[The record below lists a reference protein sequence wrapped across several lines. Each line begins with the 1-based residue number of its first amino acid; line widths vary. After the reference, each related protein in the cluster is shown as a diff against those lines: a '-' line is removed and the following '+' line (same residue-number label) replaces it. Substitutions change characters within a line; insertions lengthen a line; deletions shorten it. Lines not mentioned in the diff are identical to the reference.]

1 MRYVSLWVVAVFL
14 MGCPTRAR
22 VQGDGGGDGG
32 VRTIAIVSPA
42 TMTFANGDVAIEVRV
57 SGGTAP
63 KVQLLRNDMA
73 WQEISGPPFR
83 FTWDT
88 RPAADGDYM
97 LTASATVN
105 GKQVTSDPVTVTVDH
120 TPPQVTEVT
129 PARGSASGDLAAPIK
144 VTFSEPVLASTV
156 NDASVHLTAGATAV
170 PSTVAL
176 ASDAK

>member
-22 VQGDGGGDGG
+22 VQGDDGGGGSGADGGGDGG

-83 FTWDT
+83 FT
-88 RPAADGDYM
+88 
-97 LTASATVN
+97 
-105 GKQVTSDPVTVTVDH
+105 
-120 TPPQVTEVT
+120 
-129 PARGSASGDLAAPIK
+129 
-144 VTFSEPVLASTV
+144 
-156 NDASVHLTAGATAV
+156 
-170 PSTVAL
+170 
-176 ASDAK
+176 